1 MRKFHVGVAHRR
13 LRNVQKSVM
22 QVRSSCFVY
31 INLLFFC
38 FFCRTRCHRRRRCLS
53 SLLSFTGDPEILLP
67 WLRNV
72 TLLLSSGLNLSSI
85 KVQ

>member
-31 INLLFFC
+31 INLLLFF
-38 FFCRTRCHRRRRCLS
+38 FLPYSLPSPS
-53 SLLSFTGDPEILLP
+53 SLLK
-67 WLRNV
+67 
-72 TLLLSSGLNLSSI
+72 LSIVVHL
-85 KVQ
+85 